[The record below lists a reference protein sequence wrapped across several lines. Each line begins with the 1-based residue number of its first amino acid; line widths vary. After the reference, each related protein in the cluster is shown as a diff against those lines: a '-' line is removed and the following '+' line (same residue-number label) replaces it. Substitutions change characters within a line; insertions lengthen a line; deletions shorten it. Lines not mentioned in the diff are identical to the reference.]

1 MQASLVSKTITA
13 PGLVNFRFNPEQIR
27 ITRRADTTNRASAS
41 GNTGSPAGASGS
53 IFRRAT
59 ASTITINNIW
69 FRGGGIKHECDQ
81 LLNWLS
87 PGGGLLG
94 AAIGMVASAV
104 TGGVMN
110 LASKLPTLVF
120 TWGPLVYEVVL
131 TNADI
136 NYVRFTEAGEPIR
149 AKVSIAMRE
158 QPSLLAILSTNPTSG
173 GLPGRGRHTVASG
186 ENLQSIATATYGS
199 PNRWRALAEA
209 NGIDDP
215 SRVRPGQVVYLP
227 NAGEV
232 AG

>member
-1 MQASLVSKTITA
+1 MQATLVSRTPTA
-13 PGLVNFRFNPEQIR
+13 PGVVTFKFNPEQIR
-27 ITRRADTTNRASAS
+27 ISRRADTYNRASAS
-41 GNTGSPAGASGS
+41 SNTGTPAGASGS

-59 ASTITINNIW
+59 AATITISNIW
-69 FRGGGIKHECDQ
+69 FRGSGIKHDCDQ

-94 AAIGMVASAV
+94 MAAGMVLSAA

-110 LASKLPTLVF
+110 LAAKLPTLIF
-120 TWGPLVYEVVL
+120 TWGPLIYEVCL

-136 NYVRFTEAGEPIR
+136 NYVRFTEGGDPIR
-149 AKVSIAMRE
+149 AKVTITMRE

-173 GLPGRGRHTVASG
+173 GLPGRGRHTVSAG

-199 PNRWRALAEA
+199 PNRWRAVAEA

-215 SRVRPGQVVYLP
+215 ARVRPGQVVYLP
-227 NAGEV
+227 NPGEP
-232 AG
+232 A